1 MKKLICLL
9 LILSSLLSL
18 TACRTDDEDE
28 KKYKTRSLTISN
40 IYFNTVSTIHTY
52 ADESDENIEKW
63 ANIAD
68 ETLSYYHKL
77 FDIYYEYSGVN
88 NIKTIN
94 RNAGKSA
101 VKVDEEMIDFLVS
114 DEPFC
119 SVELFDFLLQLS
131 RIKFLICKAYIFCYE
146 DDEIAVL
153 LNITKE
159 RLDEIKLEL
168 QEDIRKGYLV

>member
-1 MKKLICLL
+1 MVNKYIEAFLEQLYIRNYLRYENWKAEIIQIMWESLYEARKRYRRYAGIYDLEEYAEKV
-9 LILSSLLSL
+9 ILNRVDRWIKQNGRYLFGNLSL
-18 TACRTDDEDE
+18 NQKVGDDGEE
-28 KKYKTRSLTISN
+28 KM
-40 IYFNTVSTIHTY
+40 
-52 ADESDENIEKW
+52 
-63 ANIAD
+63 
-68 ETLSYYHKL
+68 
-77 FDIYYEYSGVN
+77 
-88 NIKTIN
+88 IN
-94 RNAGKSA
+94 
-101 VKVDEEMIDFLVS
+101 FLVS
-114 DEPFC
+114 EEPFC